1 MVESAGT
8 SADGPWLS
16 GVEGALEESRTKRLH
31 QLLKRL
37 GQAVHGSVVQ
47 SEEVRE
53 CLEELH
59 EDGWTAVMLLE
70 SSLVCRDGGGLT
82 SKEARLHIHVDPTE
96 QDAPYR
102 LDAGETG
109 PSLRSVAFFFSVRST
124 ELLWHLSSHGSSGP
138 CLQSGPA
145 ASLIGF
151 GQHCYRAPLPARK
164 CRSTV

>member
-1 MVESAGT
+1 
-8 SADGPWLS
+8 
-16 GVEGALEESRTKRLH
+16 LEESRTKRLH

-59 EDGWTAVMLLE
+59 EDGWKAVMLLE

-96 QDAPYR
+96 EDAPYR
-102 LDAGETG
+102 LDAEDARFLM
-109 PSLRSVAFFFSVRST
+109 SLGISPTRHRAR
-124 ELLWHLSSHGSSGP
+124 
-138 CLQSGPA
+138 QSRRRTNGNDQP
-145 ASLIGF
+145 G
-151 GQHCYRAPLPARK
+151 R
-164 CRSTV
+164 